1 MRIVGRASSPRKGWP
16 PATAQRAADGLDMAT
31 TRDRDCSGSSTLA
44 PGSHNGNIRANS
56 SYIGKKLRIQ
66 TGIDSAKG
74 TDAGGAP
81 DREET
86 HDLDDFG
93 GE

>member
-66 TGIDSAKG
+66 TGIDKLTISASSVARIG
-74 TDAGGAP
+74 TAESQ
-81 DREET
+81 R
-86 HDLDDFG
+86 
-93 GE
+93 

>member
-1 MRIVGRASSPRKGWP
+1 
-16 PATAQRAADGLDMAT
+16 MAT

-66 TGIDSAKG
+66 TGIDKLQG
-74 TDAGGAP
+74 CGAAVRQP
-81 DREET
+81 QVINVS
-86 HDLDDFG
+86 
-93 GE
+93 